1 MIVATVGQANSETG
15 LHPLFAVRA
24 SKKGMTRSWQVLDN
38 YYPAPMALGQIN
50 RAVVE
55 WAKQLSEEPVAET
68 VTQWLEMATWAS
80 QSDLLSLGYS
90 NYTGWSRLEMRDAI
104 VQLIAKS
111 KALDVDQAYLQ
122 QALTAGY
129 NGFPIQSVE
138 LAKLRLILSDH
149 RILLG
154 FVNAAVKLNLF
165 LENKFATAI
174 RKDYSVGEDDKD
186 DGEDDEK

>member
-1 MIVATVGQANSETG
+1 MY
-15 LHPLFAVRA
+15 
-24 SKKGMTRSWQVLDN
+24 SKKECYDGNAKFPASHSGGFLDAAAFTRTSSCRARIGSPV
-38 YYPAPMALGQIN
+38 PESREAP
-50 RAVVE
+50 
-55 WAKQLSEEPVAET
+55 
-68 VTQWLEMATWAS
+68 
-80 QSDLLSLGYS
+80 
-90 NYTGWSRLEMRDAI
+90 
-104 VQLIAKS
+104 
-111 KALDVDQAYLQ
+111 
-122 QALTAGY
+122 AGY

-154 FVNAAVKLNLF
+154 FVNAAVNLNLF